1 MKSQV
6 LFLLF
11 ATVLLATP
19 LSVIAQSSPATTEIE
34 QLRSLVGVQQ
44 KALEQQ
50 QAQIQKLQSA
60 MAEQQQMLIGVVQNG
75 SGTAKLV
82 PAVDRTVDL
91 RADGHAVQ
99 TPDNQATPADQEPTL
114 AEQEAVEE
122 ELQRGPEIADAT
134 PVTPALKLGPAKIRL
149 LGYPAMTMVWRSTNS
164 GGNVGTSFANIPFDS
179 TVPGNTSEFR
189 ISPQSTR
196 LALRADV
203 DLNTSKAAGYFEMD
217 FGGSPNAGTIAVT
230 SSSYTFRIRQAW
242 FDWSK
247 GKWDLTGGQLFTL
260 MTPLK
265 KGILPWPGDVATTQ
279 VVDTNYV
286 AGLVRGRYPQLRIAY
301 KASPGT
307 WFGFSLENPEQ
318 QVGNN
323 VVYPSALSSIL
334 ITQYNTGANE
344 LKVPNMTPDFVFKGA
359 FDGKMGERAIHFDAG
374 TVMRVFRSWNGV
386 TVSGKD
392 YAFGWGVG
400 ANFTA
405 EIVKGVRLVLDG
417 FATDGAGRYIGGL
430 APDAIVKAN
439 GTISPIHSYSWV
451 SGFEIAPSKIS
462 GIYFYYSGLYAQ
474 KNATANSDGSCCVGY
489 GYPGA
494 NTNADRLIQEITG
507 GYSRVVW
514 KFENVGSV
522 QWGAQYAYEMLS
534 PWVAGTG
541 PNQAHANM
549 IFGQLRYNL
558 P

>member
-1 MKSQV
+1 M
-6 LFLLF
+6 
-11 ATVLLATP
+11 
-19 LSVIAQSSPATTEIE
+19 
-34 QLRSLVGVQQ
+34 QQ

-114 AEQEAVEE
+114 AEQEAVEV

-134 PVTPALKLGPAKIRL
+134 PDTPALKLGPAKIRL

-286 AGLVRGRYPQLRIAY
+286 AGLVWGRYPQLRIAY

-507 GYSRVVW
+507 G
-514 KFENVGSV
+514 
-522 QWGAQYAYEMLS
+522 
-534 PWVAGTG
+534 
-541 PNQAHANM
+541 
-549 IFGQLRYNL
+549 
-558 P
+558 